1 MAYLFQASILTGSGG
16 YDVTGPVTASTTVT
30 AVSFHGSG
38 ASLTGISADAVD
50 VTGSG
55 QNVDLNL
62 VGTDRYDENGKA
74 SLAGGAAKILV
85 FNPSTQ
91 ALKCSG
97 SISGSGAVTG
107 GSLTARTIDVDSFAA
122 NWTNA
127 GRTVADLG
135 SITTVDINAGTV
147 DAVIGGTTPAA
158 GTFTAVIGT
167 SLSSSAALGCGALTA
182 RTIDIDSFAANWTN
196 ASRTVADLGIVTTV
210 DINGGTVDAVIG
222 GTTPAAGTF
231 TAVIGTSLS
240 SSAAL
245 GCGALT
251 ARTIDID
258 SFAANWT
265 NASRTVA
272 DLGAVTT
279 VDINGGTVDGISSLT
294 VGSDGSGG
302 DVTFHSDTAS
312 DYMMWDSSEEQLKIV
327 GTSGQVALDID
338 TGNLT
343 VGAYGLTD
351 AGAATIASMAGN
363 WTNAGRTV
371 ADLGTITTVDINGG
385 TVDGISSLAVDG
397 DLTLGGADGQDT
409 LTCNAV
415 FALQNGWQINNDL
428 TGSGTGQAL
437 QNHCAPLGQGDTFVI
452 VNNGANDATVELP
465 NTTAKGWNS
474 GRIITIKRHANMTA
488 DVILSGNAGSTPYL
502 IDGADTTV
510 RLDSPGAAVN
520 LIAYGSSGAGAYWLL
535 Y

>member
-1 MAYLFQASILTGSGG
+1 
-16 YDVTGPVTASTTVT
+16 
-30 AVSFHGSG
+30 
-38 ASLTGISADAVD
+38 
-50 VTGSG
+50 
-55 QNVDLNL
+55 
-62 VGTDRYDENGKA
+62 
-74 SLAGGAAKILV
+74 
-85 FNPSTQ
+85 
-91 ALKCSG
+91 
-97 SISGSGAVTG
+97 
-107 GSLTARTIDVDSFAA
+107 
-122 NWTNA
+122 
-127 GRTVADLG
+127 
-135 SITTVDINAGTV
+135 
-147 DAVIGGTTPAA
+147 
-158 GTFTAVIGT
+158 
-167 SLSSSAALGCGALTA
+167 
-182 RTIDIDSFAANWTN
+182 
-196 ASRTVADLGIVTTV
+196 
-210 DINGGTVDAVIG
+210 
-222 GTTPAAGTF
+222 
-231 TAVIGTSLS
+231 
-240 SSAAL
+240 
-245 GCGALT
+245 LT